1 MRITTNM
8 VYSRNITSL
17 NNANERLSTAYEQ
30 LQSGDKFKTSGEDPS
45 GMSQKMAL
53 TKEIDLFKQYGV
65 NGSLLE
71 NSLGHEET
79 VLTAL
84 NTAMTSAQT
93 LIQKSNDSA
102 VSADDRLAIASELE
116 GLQKQMFDLMNS
128 KNSQGEFI
136 FGGNQSKTQPFIKD
150 ASGNYLFQGDTGQ
163 RADQLLTLR
172 PEELNCIFDTLP
184 TEQGAALLS
193 SLSAD
198 VAGRLLLRLHASLI
212 GVLQGAIPRRD
223 MLDILRRL
231 GSSERTMLLS
241 RFPEPAQST
250 FYSLLDWP
258 PESVGANMRHE
269 FLAISD
275 QQTVGSAKQLIHD
288 AWDNAQLFQNLY
300 VVNAEHRLLGSIAL
314 KSLLIA
320 DPQLP
325 VSDLMDRDT
334 VRINARADQEMAARL
349 LIDRDIS
356 TLPVEE
362 KGKLVGIF
370 HVDDAADILELESTE
385 DAEMQG
391 GSSPLD
397 TPYLQATPWQLW
409 RKRVGWLL
417 ILFVAEAYT
426 GTVLRAFEE
435 QLEAAIALAFFIPL
449 LIGTGGNSGTQI
461 TTTIVRAM
469 AVGEVSMRNLG
480 TVLKKELSTGLLISA
495 AIAVAAWIRAWS
507 LGVGP
512 EIGMVVTLAI
522 IAIVLWSATVASIIP
537 MVLRRFRI
545 DPAVVSAPFIATL
558 VDGTGLIIYFE
569 MAKWLLPELQ

>member
-1 MRITTNM
+1 MKKTQTL
-8 VYSRNITSL
+8 L
-17 NNANERLSTAYEQ
+17 NRHQ
-30 LQSGDKFKTSGEDPS
+30 LLDLA
-45 GMSQKMAL
+45 AL
-53 TKEIDLFKQYGV
+53 QGW
-65 NGSLLE
+65 LE
-71 NSLGHEET
+71 NNLDP
-79 VLTAL
+79 V
-84 NTAMTSAQT
+84 
-93 LIQKSNDSA
+93 
-102 VSADDRLAIASELE
+102 
-116 GLQKQMFDLMNS
+116 
-128 KNSQGEFI
+128 
-136 FGGNQSKTQPFIKD
+136 
-150 ASGNYLFQGDTGQ
+150 Q

-495 AIAVAAWIRAWS
+495 AIAVAAWVRAWS

-512 EIGMVVTLAI
+512 EIGMVVTLTI

>member
-1 MRITTNM
+1 MKKTQTL
-8 VYSRNITSL
+8 L
-17 NNANERLSTAYEQ
+17 NRHQ
-30 LQSGDKFKTSGEDPS
+30 LLDLA
-45 GMSQKMAL
+45 AL
-53 TKEIDLFKQYGV
+53 QGW
-65 NGSLLE
+65 LE
-71 NSLGHEET
+71 NNLDP
-79 VLTAL
+79 V
-84 NTAMTSAQT
+84 
-93 LIQKSNDSA
+93 
-102 VSADDRLAIASELE
+102 
-116 GLQKQMFDLMNS
+116 
-128 KNSQGEFI
+128 
-136 FGGNQSKTQPFIKD
+136 
-150 ASGNYLFQGDTGQ
+150 Q

-334 VRINARADQEMAARL
+334 VRINACADQEMAARL

-512 EIGMVVTLAI
+512 EIGMVVTLTI

>member
-1 MRITTNM
+1 M
-8 VYSRNITSL
+8 
-17 NNANERLSTAYEQ
+17 
-30 LQSGDKFKTSGEDPS
+30 KKT
-45 GMSQKMAL
+45 
-53 TKEIDLFKQYGV
+53 
-65 NGSLLE
+65 
-71 NSLGHEET
+71 
-79 VLTAL
+79 
-84 NTAMTSAQT
+84 QT
-93 LIQKSNDSA
+93 LLNRHQLLD
-102 VSADDRLAIASELE
+102 LAALQGWLE
-116 GLQKQMFDLMNS
+116 HNLD
-128 KNSQGEFI
+128 
-136 FGGNQSKTQPFIKD
+136 PV
-150 ASGNYLFQGDTGQ
+150 Q

-184 TEQGAALLS
+184 INEGAALLG
-193 SLSAD
+193 SLSAEC
-198 VAGRLLLRLHASLI
+198 AGRLLMRLHVSIVSL
-212 GVLQGAIPRRD
+212 LQGAMPRRD
-223 MLDILRRL
+223 MLAILRRL
-231 GSSERTMLLS
+231 GSSDRTMLLA
-241 RFPEPAQST
+241 RFPEQVQST

-258 PESVGANMRHE
+258 TESVGANMRHE
-269 FLAISD
+269 FLAIGD
-275 QQTVGSAKQLIHD
+275 QETVGSAKQLIHD

-300 VVNAEHRLLGSIAL
+300 VVNNDKRLLGSISL

-325 VSDLMDRDT
+325 VSELMDREV
-334 VRINARADQEMAARL
+334 VRINARADQELAARL
-349 LIDRDIS
+349 LIDRDLS
-356 TLPVEE
+356 TLPVEDQ
-362 KGKLVGIF
+362 GKLVGIF

-469 AVGEVSMRNLG
+469 AVGEVSLRNLG
-480 TVLKKELSTGLLISA
+480 TVLKKEISTGLLISA
-495 AIAVAAWIRAWS
+495 AIALAAWVRAWS

-512 EIGMVVTLAI
+512 QIGMVVTLTI
-522 IAIVLWSATVASIIP
+522 IAIVLWSATVASVIP

-569 MAKWLLPELQ
+569 IAKLLLPELQ

>member
-1 MRITTNM
+1 M
-8 VYSRNITSL
+8 
-17 NNANERLSTAYEQ
+17 
-30 LQSGDKFKTSGEDPS
+30 KKT
-45 GMSQKMAL
+45 
-53 TKEIDLFKQYGV
+53 
-65 NGSLLE
+65 
-71 NSLGHEET
+71 
-79 VLTAL
+79 
-84 NTAMTSAQT
+84 QT
-93 LIQKSNDSA
+93 LLNRHQLLD
-102 VSADDRLAIASELE
+102 LAALQGWLE
-116 GLQKQMFDLMNS
+116 HNLG
-128 KNSQGEFI
+128 
-136 FGGNQSKTQPFIKD
+136 PV
-150 ASGNYLFQGDTGQ
+150 Q

-184 TEQGAALLS
+184 INEGAALLG
-193 SLSAD
+193 SLSAEC
-198 VAGRLLLRLHASLI
+198 AGRLLMRLHVSIVSL
-212 GVLQGAIPRRD
+212 LQGAMPRRD
-223 MLDILRRL
+223 MLAILRRL
-231 GSSERTMLLS
+231 GSSDRTMLLA
-241 RFPEPAQST
+241 RFPEQVQST

-258 PESVGANMRHE
+258 TESVGANMRHE
-269 FLAISD
+269 FLAIGD
-275 QQTVGSAKQLIHD
+275 QETVGSAKQLIHD

-300 VVNAEHRLLGSIAL
+300 VVNNDKRLLGSISL

-325 VSDLMDRDT
+325 VSELMDREV
-334 VRINARADQEMAARL
+334 VRINARADQELAARL
-349 LIDRDIS
+349 LIDRDLS
-356 TLPVEE
+356 TLPVEDQ
-362 KGKLVGIF
+362 GKLVGIF

-469 AVGEVSMRNLG
+469 AVGEVSLRNLG
-480 TVLKKELSTGLLISA
+480 TVLKKEISTGLLISA
-495 AIAVAAWIRAWS
+495 AIALAAWVRAWS

-512 EIGMVVTLAI
+512 QIGMVVTLTI
-522 IAIVLWSATVASIIP
+522 IAIVLWSATVASVIP

-569 MAKWLLPELQ
+569 IAKLLLPELQ

>member
-1 MRITTNM
+1 M
-8 VYSRNITSL
+8 
-17 NNANERLSTAYEQ
+17 
-30 LQSGDKFKTSGEDPS
+30 KKT
-45 GMSQKMAL
+45 
-53 TKEIDLFKQYGV
+53 
-65 NGSLLE
+65 
-71 NSLGHEET
+71 
-79 VLTAL
+79 
-84 NTAMTSAQT
+84 QT
-93 LIQKSNDSA
+93 LLNRHQLLD
-102 VSADDRLAIASELE
+102 LAALQGWLE
-116 GLQKQMFDLMNS
+116 HNLD
-128 KNSQGEFI
+128 
-136 FGGNQSKTQPFIKD
+136 PV
-150 ASGNYLFQGDTGQ
+150 Q

-184 TEQGAALLS
+184 TAEGAALLS

-198 VAGRLLLRLHASLI
+198 CAGRLLIRLHASI
-212 GVLQGAIPRRD
+212 VNVLQGAMPRRD
-223 MLDILRRL
+223 MLAILRRL
-231 GSSERTMLLS
+231 GSSDRTMLLA
-241 RFPEPAQST
+241 RFPEQVQST

-258 PESVGANMRHE
+258 TESVGANMRHE
-269 FLAISD
+269 FLAIGD
-275 QQTVGSAKQLIHD
+275 QETVGSAKQLIHD

-300 VVNAEHRLLGSIAL
+300 VVNNDHRLLGSISL

-325 VSDLMDRDT
+325 VSELMDRET
-334 VRINARADQEMAARL
+334 VRINARADQELAARL

-356 TLPVEE
+356 TLPVEDQ
-362 KGKLVGIF
+362 GKLVGIF

-469 AVGEVSMRNLG
+469 AVGEVSLRNLG
-480 TVLKKELSTGLLISA
+480 TVLKKEISTGLLISA
-495 AIAVAAWIRAWS
+495 AIALAAWVRAWS

-512 EIGMVVTLAI
+512 QIGMVVTLTI
-522 IAIVLWSATVASIIP
+522 IAIVLWSATVASVIP

-569 MAKWLLPELQ
+569 IAKLLLPELQ

>member
-1 MRITTNM
+1 M
-8 VYSRNITSL
+8 
-17 NNANERLSTAYEQ
+17 
-30 LQSGDKFKTSGEDPS
+30 KKT
-45 GMSQKMAL
+45 
-53 TKEIDLFKQYGV
+53 
-65 NGSLLE
+65 
-71 NSLGHEET
+71 
-79 VLTAL
+79 
-84 NTAMTSAQT
+84 QT
-93 LIQKSNDSA
+93 LLNRHQLLD
-102 VSADDRLAIASELE
+102 LAALQGWLE
-116 GLQKQMFDLMNS
+116 HNLD
-128 KNSQGEFI
+128 
-136 FGGNQSKTQPFIKD
+136 PV
-150 ASGNYLFQGDTGQ
+150 Q

-184 TEQGAALLS
+184 TAEGAALLS

-198 VAGRLLLRLHASLI
+198 CAGRLLMRLHASI
-212 GVLQGAIPRRD
+212 VSVLQGAMPRRD
-223 MLDILRRL
+223 MLAILRRL
-231 GSSERTMLLS
+231 GSSDRTMLLA
-241 RFPEPAQST
+241 RFPEQVQST

-258 PESVGANMRHE
+258 TESVGANMRHE
-269 FLAISD
+269 FLAIGD
-275 QQTVGSAKQLIHD
+275 QETVGSAKQLIHD

-300 VVNAEHRLLGSIAL
+300 VVNNDHRLLGSISL

-325 VSDLMDRDT
+325 VSELMDRET
-334 VRINARADQEMAARL
+334 VRINARADQELAARL

-356 TLPVEE
+356 TLPVEDQ
-362 KGKLVGIF
+362 GKLVGIF

-469 AVGEVSMRNLG
+469 AVGEVSLRNLG
-480 TVLKKELSTGLLISA
+480 TVLKKEISTGLLISA
-495 AIAVAAWIRAWS
+495 AIALAAWVRAWS

-512 EIGMVVTLAI
+512 EIGMVVTLTI
-522 IAIVLWSATVASIIP
+522 IAIVLWSATVASVIP

-545 DPAVVSAPFIATL
+545 DPAVVSAPFISTL

-569 MAKWLLPELQ
+569 IAKLLLPELQ

>member
-1 MRITTNM
+1 M
-8 VYSRNITSL
+8 
-17 NNANERLSTAYEQ
+17 
-30 LQSGDKFKTSGEDPS
+30 KKT
-45 GMSQKMAL
+45 
-53 TKEIDLFKQYGV
+53 
-65 NGSLLE
+65 
-71 NSLGHEET
+71 
-79 VLTAL
+79 
-84 NTAMTSAQT
+84 QT
-93 LIQKSNDSA
+93 LLNRHQLLD
-102 VSADDRLAIASELE
+102 LAALQGWLE
-116 GLQKQMFDLMNS
+116 HNLD
-128 KNSQGEFI
+128 
-136 FGGNQSKTQPFIKD
+136 PV
-150 ASGNYLFQGDTGQ
+150 Q

-184 TEQGAALLS
+184 INEGAALLG
-193 SLSAD
+193 SLSAEC
-198 VAGRLLLRLHASLI
+198 AGRLLMRLHVSIVSL
-212 GVLQGAIPRRD
+212 LQGAMPRRD
-223 MLDILRRL
+223 MLAILRRL
-231 GSSERTMLLS
+231 GSSDRTMLLA
-241 RFPEPAQST
+241 RFPEQVQST

-258 PESVGANMRHE
+258 TESVGANMRHE
-269 FLAISD
+269 FLAIGD
-275 QQTVGSAKQLIHD
+275 QETVGSAKQLIHD

-300 VVNAEHRLLGSIAL
+300 VVNNDKRLLGSISL

-325 VSDLMDRDT
+325 VSELMDREV
-334 VRINARADQEMAARL
+334 VRINARADQELAARL
-349 LIDRDIS
+349 LIDRDLS
-356 TLPVEE
+356 TLPVEDQ
-362 KGKLVGIF
+362 GKLVGIF

-426 GTVLRAFEE
+426 GTVLRAFEA

-469 AVGEVSMRNLG
+469 AVGEVSLRNLG
-480 TVLKKELSTGLLISA
+480 TVLKKEISTGLLISA
-495 AIAVAAWIRAWS
+495 AIALAAWVRAWS

-512 EIGMVVTLAI
+512 QIGMVVTLTI
-522 IAIVLWSATVASIIP
+522 IAIVLWSATVASVIP

-569 MAKWLLPELQ
+569 IAKLLLPELQ

>member
-1 MRITTNM
+1 M
-8 VYSRNITSL
+8 
-17 NNANERLSTAYEQ
+17 
-30 LQSGDKFKTSGEDPS
+30 KKT
-45 GMSQKMAL
+45 
-53 TKEIDLFKQYGV
+53 
-65 NGSLLE
+65 
-71 NSLGHEET
+71 
-79 VLTAL
+79 
-84 NTAMTSAQT
+84 QT
-93 LIQKSNDSA
+93 LLNRHQLLD
-102 VSADDRLAIASELE
+102 LAALQGWLE
-116 GLQKQMFDLMNS
+116 HNLD
-128 KNSQGEFI
+128 
-136 FGGNQSKTQPFIKD
+136 PV
-150 ASGNYLFQGDTGQ
+150 Q

-184 TEQGAALLS
+184 INEGAALLG
-193 SLSAD
+193 SLSAEC
-198 VAGRLLLRLHASLI
+198 AGWLLMRLHVSIVSL
-212 GVLQGAIPRRD
+212 LQGAMPRRD
-223 MLDILRRL
+223 MLAILRRL
-231 GSSERTMLLS
+231 GSSDRTMLLA
-241 RFPEPAQST
+241 RFPEQVQST

-258 PESVGANMRHE
+258 TESVGANMRHE
-269 FLAISD
+269 FLAIGD
-275 QQTVGSAKQLIHD
+275 QETVGSAKQLIHD

-300 VVNAEHRLLGSIAL
+300 VVNNDKRLLGSISL

-325 VSDLMDRDT
+325 VSELMDREV
-334 VRINARADQEMAARL
+334 VRINARADQELAARL
-349 LIDRDIS
+349 LIDRDLS
-356 TLPVEE
+356 TLPVEDQ
-362 KGKLVGIF
+362 GKLVGIF

-469 AVGEVSMRNLG
+469 AVGEVSLRNLG
-480 TVLKKELSTGLLISA
+480 TVLKKEISTGLLISA
-495 AIAVAAWIRAWS
+495 AIALAAWVRAWS

-512 EIGMVVTLAI
+512 QIGMVVTLTI
-522 IAIVLWSATVASIIP
+522 IAIVLWSATVASVIP

-569 MAKWLLPELQ
+569 IAKLLLPELQ

>member
-1 MRITTNM
+1 M
-8 VYSRNITSL
+8 
-17 NNANERLSTAYEQ
+17 
-30 LQSGDKFKTSGEDPS
+30 KKT
-45 GMSQKMAL
+45 
-53 TKEIDLFKQYGV
+53 
-65 NGSLLE
+65 
-71 NSLGHEET
+71 
-79 VLTAL
+79 
-84 NTAMTSAQT
+84 QT
-93 LIQKSNDSA
+93 LLNRHQLLD
-102 VSADDRLAIASELE
+102 LAALQDWLE
-116 GLQKQMFDLMNS
+116 HNLD
-128 KNSQGEFI
+128 
-136 FGGNQSKTQPFIKD
+136 PV
-150 ASGNYLFQGDTGQ
+150 Q

-184 TEQGAALLS
+184 TAEGAALLS

-198 VAGRLLLRLHASLI
+198 CAGRLLMRLHVSIVSL
-212 GVLQGAIPRRD
+212 LQGAMPRRD
-223 MLDILRRL
+223 MLAILRRL
-231 GSSERTMLLS
+231 GSSDRTMLLA
-241 RFPEPAQST
+241 RFPEPVQST

-258 PESVGANMRHE
+258 TESVGANMRHE
-269 FLAISD
+269 FLAIGD
-275 QQTVGSAKQLIHD
+275 QETVGSAKQLIHD

-300 VVNAEHRLLGSIAL
+300 VVNNDKRLLGSISL

-325 VSDLMDRDT
+325 VSELMDREV
-334 VRINARADQEMAARL
+334 VRINARADQELAARL
-349 LIDRDIS
+349 LIDRDLS
-356 TLPVEE
+356 TLPVEDQ
-362 KGKLVGIF
+362 GKLVGIF

-469 AVGEVSMRNLG
+469 AVGEVSLRNLG
-480 TVLKKELSTGLLISA
+480 TVLKKEISTGLLISA
-495 AIAVAAWIRAWS
+495 AIALAAWVRAWS

-512 EIGMVVTLAI
+512 QIGMVVTLTI
-522 IAIVLWSATVASIIP
+522 IAIVLWSATVASVIP

-569 MAKWLLPELQ
+569 IAKLLLPELQ

>member
-1 MRITTNM
+1 M
-8 VYSRNITSL
+8 
-17 NNANERLSTAYEQ
+17 
-30 LQSGDKFKTSGEDPS
+30 KKT
-45 GMSQKMAL
+45 
-53 TKEIDLFKQYGV
+53 
-65 NGSLLE
+65 
-71 NSLGHEET
+71 
-79 VLTAL
+79 
-84 NTAMTSAQT
+84 QT
-93 LIQKSNDSA
+93 LLNRHQLLDLSA
-102 VSADDRLAIASELE
+102 LQGWLE
-116 GLQKQMFDLMNS
+116 HNLD
-128 KNSQGEFI
+128 
-136 FGGNQSKTQPFIKD
+136 PV
-150 ASGNYLFQGDTGQ
+150 Q

-184 TEQGAALLS
+184 TADGAALLS

-198 VAGRLLLRLHASLI
+198 CAGRLLMRLHASI
-212 GVLQGAIPRRD
+212 VSVLQGAMPRRD
-223 MLDILRRL
+223 MLAILRRL
-231 GSSERTMLLS
+231 GSSDRTMLLA
-241 RFPEPAQST
+241 RFPEQVQST

-258 PESVGANMRHE
+258 TESVGANMRHE
-269 FLAISD
+269 FLAIGD
-275 QQTVGSAKQLIHD
+275 QETVGSAKQLIHD

-300 VVNAEHRLLGSIAL
+300 VVNNDHRLLGSISL

-325 VSDLMDRDT
+325 VSELMDRET
-334 VRINARADQEMAARL
+334 VRINARADQELAARL

-356 TLPVEE
+356 TLPVEDQ
-362 KGKLVGIF
+362 GKLVGIF

-469 AVGEVSMRNLG
+469 AVGEVSLRNLG
-480 TVLKKELSTGLLISA
+480 TVLKKEISTGLLISA
-495 AIAVAAWIRAWS
+495 AIALAAWVRAWS

-512 EIGMVVTLAI
+512 QIGMVVTLTI
-522 IAIVLWSATVASIIP
+522 IAIVLWSATVASVIP

-569 MAKWLLPELQ
+569 IAKLLLPELQ

>member
-1 MRITTNM
+1 M
-8 VYSRNITSL
+8 
-17 NNANERLSTAYEQ
+17 
-30 LQSGDKFKTSGEDPS
+30 KKT
-45 GMSQKMAL
+45 
-53 TKEIDLFKQYGV
+53 
-65 NGSLLE
+65 
-71 NSLGHEET
+71 
-79 VLTAL
+79 
-84 NTAMTSAQT
+84 QT
-93 LIQKSNDSA
+93 LLNRHQLLD
-102 VSADDRLAIASELE
+102 LAALQGWLE
-116 GLQKQMFDLMNS
+116 HNLD
-128 KNSQGEFI
+128 
-136 FGGNQSKTQPFIKD
+136 PV
-150 ASGNYLFQGDTGQ
+150 Q

-184 TEQGAALLS
+184 TAEGAALLS

-198 VAGRLLLRLHASLI
+198 CAGRLLMRLHASI
-212 GVLQGAIPRRD
+212 VNVLQGAMPRRD
-223 MLDILRRL
+223 MLAILRRL
-231 GSSERTMLLS
+231 GSSDRTMLLA
-241 RFPEPAQST
+241 RFPEQVQST

-258 PESVGANMRHE
+258 TESVGANMRHE
-269 FLAISD
+269 FLAIGD
-275 QQTVGSAKQLIHD
+275 QETVGSAKQLIHD

-300 VVNAEHRLLGSIAL
+300 VVNNDHRLLGSISL

-325 VSDLMDRDT
+325 VSELMDRET
-334 VRINARADQEMAARL
+334 VRINARADQELAARL

-356 TLPVEE
+356 TLPVEDQ
-362 KGKLVGIF
+362 GKLVGIF

-469 AVGEVSMRNLG
+469 AVGEVSLRNLG
-480 TVLKKELSTGLLISA
+480 TVLKKEISTGLLISA
-495 AIAVAAWIRAWS
+495 AIALAAWVRAWS

-512 EIGMVVTLAI
+512 QIGMVVTLTI
-522 IAIVLWSATVASIIP
+522 IAIVLWSATVASVIP

-569 MAKWLLPELQ
+569 IAKLLLPELQ

>member
-1 MRITTNM
+1 M
-8 VYSRNITSL
+8 
-17 NNANERLSTAYEQ
+17 
-30 LQSGDKFKTSGEDPS
+30 KKT
-45 GMSQKMAL
+45 
-53 TKEIDLFKQYGV
+53 
-65 NGSLLE
+65 
-71 NSLGHEET
+71 
-79 VLTAL
+79 
-84 NTAMTSAQT
+84 QT
-93 LIQKSNDSA
+93 LLNRHQLLD
-102 VSADDRLAIASELE
+102 LAALQGWLE
-116 GLQKQMFDLMNS
+116 HNLD
-128 KNSQGEFI
+128 
-136 FGGNQSKTQPFIKD
+136 PV
-150 ASGNYLFQGDTGQ
+150 Q

-184 TEQGAALLS
+184 TTEGAALLG
-193 SLSAD
+193 SLSAEC
-198 VAGRLLLRLHASLI
+198 AGRLLMRLHVSIVSL
-212 GVLQGAIPRRD
+212 LQGAMPRRD
-223 MLDILRRL
+223 MLAILRRL
-231 GSSERTMLLS
+231 GSSDRTMLLA
-241 RFPEPAQST
+241 RFPEQVQST

-258 PESVGANMRHE
+258 TESVGANMRHE
-269 FLAISD
+269 FLAIGD
-275 QQTVGSAKQLIHD
+275 QETVGSAKQLIHD

-300 VVNAEHRLLGSIAL
+300 VVNNDKRLLGSISL

-325 VSDLMDRDT
+325 VSELMDREV
-334 VRINARADQEMAARL
+334 VRINARADQELAARL
-349 LIDRDIS
+349 LIDRDLS
-356 TLPVEE
+356 TLPVEDQ
-362 KGKLVGIF
+362 GKLVGIF

-469 AVGEVSMRNLG
+469 AVGEVSLRNLG
-480 TVLKKELSTGLLISA
+480 TVLKKEISTGLLISA
-495 AIAVAAWIRAWS
+495 AIALAAWVRAWS

-512 EIGMVVTLAI
+512 QIGMVVTLTI
-522 IAIVLWSATVASIIP
+522 IAIVLWSATVASVIP

-569 MAKWLLPELQ
+569 IAKLLLPELQ

>member
-1 MRITTNM
+1 M
-8 VYSRNITSL
+8 
-17 NNANERLSTAYEQ
+17 
-30 LQSGDKFKTSGEDPS
+30 KKT
-45 GMSQKMAL
+45 
-53 TKEIDLFKQYGV
+53 
-65 NGSLLE
+65 
-71 NSLGHEET
+71 
-79 VLTAL
+79 
-84 NTAMTSAQT
+84 QT
-93 LIQKSNDSA
+93 LLNRHQLLD
-102 VSADDRLAIASELE
+102 LAALQGWLE
-116 GLQKQMFDLMNS
+116 HNLD
-128 KNSQGEFI
+128 
-136 FGGNQSKTQPFIKD
+136 PV
-150 ASGNYLFQGDTGQ
+150 Q

-184 TEQGAALLS
+184 TAESAALLS

-198 VAGRLLLRLHASLI
+198 CAGRLLMRLHASI
-212 GVLQGAIPRRD
+212 VNVLQGAMPRRD
-223 MLDILRRL
+223 MLAILRRL
-231 GSSERTMLLS
+231 GSSDRTMLLA
-241 RFPEPAQST
+241 RFPEQVQST

-258 PESVGANMRHE
+258 TESVGANMRHE
-269 FLAISD
+269 FLAIGD
-275 QQTVGSAKQLIHD
+275 QETVGSAKQLIHD

-300 VVNAEHRLLGSIAL
+300 VVNNDHRLLGSISL

-325 VSDLMDRDT
+325 VSELMDRET
-334 VRINARADQEMAARL
+334 VRINARADQELAARL

-356 TLPVEE
+356 TLPVEDQ
-362 KGKLVGIF
+362 GKLVGIF

-469 AVGEVSMRNLG
+469 AVGEVSLRNLG
-480 TVLKKELSTGLLISA
+480 TVLKKEISTGLLISA
-495 AIAVAAWIRAWS
+495 AIALAAWVRAWS

-512 EIGMVVTLAI
+512 QIGMVVTLTI
-522 IAIVLWSATVASIIP
+522 IAIVLWSATVASVIP

-569 MAKWLLPELQ
+569 IAKLLLPELQ

>member
-1 MRITTNM
+1 M
-8 VYSRNITSL
+8 
-17 NNANERLSTAYEQ
+17 
-30 LQSGDKFKTSGEDPS
+30 KKT
-45 GMSQKMAL
+45 
-53 TKEIDLFKQYGV
+53 
-65 NGSLLE
+65 
-71 NSLGHEET
+71 
-79 VLTAL
+79 
-84 NTAMTSAQT
+84 QT
-93 LIQKSNDSA
+93 LLNRHQLLD
-102 VSADDRLAIASELE
+102 LAALQGWLE
-116 GLQKQMFDLMNS
+116 HNLD
-128 KNSQGEFI
+128 
-136 FGGNQSKTQPFIKD
+136 PV
-150 ASGNYLFQGDTGQ
+150 Q

-184 TEQGAALLS
+184 INEGAALLG
-193 SLSAD
+193 SLSAEC
-198 VAGRLLLRLHASLI
+198 AGRLLMRLHVSIVSL
-212 GVLQGAIPRRD
+212 LQGAMPRRD
-223 MLDILRRL
+223 MLAILRRL
-231 GSSERTMLLS
+231 GSSDRTMLLA
-241 RFPEPAQST
+241 RFPEQVQST

-258 PESVGANMRHE
+258 TESVGANMRHE
-269 FLAISD
+269 FLAIGD
-275 QQTVGSAKQLIHD
+275 QETVGSAKQLIHD

-300 VVNAEHRLLGSIAL
+300 VVNNNKRLLGSISL

-325 VSDLMDRDT
+325 VSELMDREV
-334 VRINARADQEMAARL
+334 VRINARADQELAARL
-349 LIDRDIS
+349 LIDRDLS
-356 TLPVEE
+356 TLPVEDQ
-362 KGKLVGIF
+362 GKLVGIF

-469 AVGEVSMRNLG
+469 AVGEVSLRNLG
-480 TVLKKELSTGLLISA
+480 TVLKKEISTGLLISA
-495 AIAVAAWIRAWS
+495 AIALAAWVRAWS

-512 EIGMVVTLAI
+512 QIGMVVTLTI
-522 IAIVLWSATVASIIP
+522 IAIVLWSATVASVIP

-569 MAKWLLPELQ
+569 IAKLLLPELQ

>member
-1 MRITTNM
+1 M
-8 VYSRNITSL
+8 
-17 NNANERLSTAYEQ
+17 
-30 LQSGDKFKTSGEDPS
+30 KKT
-45 GMSQKMAL
+45 
-53 TKEIDLFKQYGV
+53 
-65 NGSLLE
+65 
-71 NSLGHEET
+71 
-79 VLTAL
+79 
-84 NTAMTSAQT
+84 QT
-93 LIQKSNDSA
+93 LLNRHQLLD
-102 VSADDRLAIASELE
+102 LAALQGWLE
-116 GLQKQMFDLMNS
+116 HNLD
-128 KNSQGEFI
+128 
-136 FGGNQSKTQPFIKD
+136 PV
-150 ASGNYLFQGDTGQ
+150 Q

-184 TEQGAALLS
+184 TAEGAALLS

-198 VAGRLLLRLHASLI
+198 CAGRLLMRLHASI
-212 GVLQGAIPRRD
+212 VSVLQGAMPRRD
-223 MLDILRRL
+223 MLAILRRL
-231 GSSERTMLLS
+231 GSSDRTMLLA
-241 RFPEPAQST
+241 RFPEQVQST

-258 PESVGANMRHE
+258 TESVGANMRHE
-269 FLAISD
+269 FLAIGD
-275 QQTVGSAKQLIHD
+275 QETVDSAKQLIHD

-300 VVNAEHRLLGSIAL
+300 VVNNDHRLLGSISL

-325 VSDLMDRDT
+325 VSELMDRET
-334 VRINARADQEMAARL
+334 VRINARADQELAARL

-356 TLPVEE
+356 TLPVEDQ
-362 KGKLVGIF
+362 GKLVGIF

-469 AVGEVSMRNLG
+469 AVGEVSLRNLG
-480 TVLKKELSTGLLISA
+480 TVLKKEISTGLLISA
-495 AIAVAAWIRAWS
+495 AIALAAWVRAWS

-512 EIGMVVTLAI
+512 QIGMVVTLTI
-522 IAIVLWSATVASIIP
+522 IAIVLWSATVASVIP

-569 MAKWLLPELQ
+569 IAKLLLPELQ

>member
-1 MRITTNM
+1 M
-8 VYSRNITSL
+8 
-17 NNANERLSTAYEQ
+17 
-30 LQSGDKFKTSGEDPS
+30 KKT
-45 GMSQKMAL
+45 
-53 TKEIDLFKQYGV
+53 
-65 NGSLLE
+65 
-71 NSLGHEET
+71 
-79 VLTAL
+79 
-84 NTAMTSAQT
+84 QT
-93 LIQKSNDSA
+93 LLNRHQLLD
-102 VSADDRLAIASELE
+102 LAALQGWLE
-116 GLQKQMFDLMNS
+116 HNLD
-128 KNSQGEFI
+128 
-136 FGGNQSKTQPFIKD
+136 PV
-150 ASGNYLFQGDTGQ
+150 Q

-184 TEQGAALLS
+184 INEGAALLG

-198 VAGRLLLRLHASLI
+198 CAGRLLMRLHASIVSL
-212 GVLQGAIPRRD
+212 LQGAMPRRD
-223 MLDILRRL
+223 MLAILRRL
-231 GSSERTMLLS
+231 GSSDRTMLLA
-241 RFPEPAQST
+241 RFPEQVQST

-258 PESVGANMRHE
+258 TESVGANMRHE
-269 FLAISD
+269 FLAIGD
-275 QQTVGSAKQLIHD
+275 QETVGSAKQLIHD
-288 AWDNAQLFQNLY
+288 AWDNAQLFKHLY
-300 VVNAEHRLLGSIAL
+300 VVNNDKRLLGSISL

-325 VSDLMDRDT
+325 VSELMDRET
-334 VRINARADQEMAARL
+334 VRINARADQELAARL
-349 LIDRDIS
+349 LIDRDLS
-356 TLPVEE
+356 TLPVEDQ
-362 KGKLVGIF
+362 GKLVGIF

-469 AVGEVSMRNLG
+469 AVGEVSLRNLG
-480 TVLKKELSTGLLISA
+480 TVLKKEISTGLLISA
-495 AIAVAAWIRAWS
+495 AIALAAWVRAWS

-512 EIGMVVTLAI
+512 QIGMVVTLTI
-522 IAIVLWSATVASIIP
+522 IAIVLWSATVASVIP

-569 MAKWLLPELQ
+569 IAKLLLPELQ

>member
-1 MRITTNM
+1 M
-8 VYSRNITSL
+8 
-17 NNANERLSTAYEQ
+17 
-30 LQSGDKFKTSGEDPS
+30 KKT
-45 GMSQKMAL
+45 
-53 TKEIDLFKQYGV
+53 
-65 NGSLLE
+65 
-71 NSLGHEET
+71 
-79 VLTAL
+79 
-84 NTAMTSAQT
+84 QT
-93 LIQKSNDSA
+93 LLNRHQLLD
-102 VSADDRLAIASELE
+102 LAALQGWLE
-116 GLQKQMFDLMNS
+116 HNLD
-128 KNSQGEFI
+128 
-136 FGGNQSKTQPFIKD
+136 PV
-150 ASGNYLFQGDTGQ
+150 Q

-184 TEQGAALLS
+184 TAEGAALLS

-198 VAGRLLLRLHASLI
+198 CAGRLLMRLHASI
-212 GVLQGAIPRRD
+212 VSVLQGAMPRRD
-223 MLDILRRL
+223 MLAILRRL
-231 GSSERTMLLS
+231 GSSDRTMLLA
-241 RFPEPAQST
+241 RFPEQVQST

-258 PESVGANMRHE
+258 TESVGANMRHE
-269 FLAISD
+269 FLAIGD
-275 QQTVGSAKQLIHD
+275 QETVGSAKQLIHD

-300 VVNAEHRLLGSIAL
+300 VVNNDHRLLGSISL

-325 VSDLMDRDT
+325 VSELMDRET
-334 VRINARADQEMAARL
+334 VRINARADQELAARM

-356 TLPVEE
+356 TLPVEDQ
-362 KGKLVGIF
+362 GKLVGIF

-469 AVGEVSMRNLG
+469 AVGEVSLRNLG
-480 TVLKKELSTGLLISA
+480 TVLKKEISTGLLISA
-495 AIAVAAWIRAWS
+495 AIALAAWVRAWS

-512 EIGMVVTLAI
+512 QIGMVVTLTI
-522 IAIVLWSATVASIIP
+522 IAIVLWSATVASVIP

-569 MAKWLLPELQ
+569 IAKLLLPELQ

>member
-1 MRITTNM
+1 M
-8 VYSRNITSL
+8 
-17 NNANERLSTAYEQ
+17 
-30 LQSGDKFKTSGEDPS
+30 KKT
-45 GMSQKMAL
+45 
-53 TKEIDLFKQYGV
+53 
-65 NGSLLE
+65 
-71 NSLGHEET
+71 
-79 VLTAL
+79 
-84 NTAMTSAQT
+84 QT
-93 LIQKSNDSA
+93 LLNRHQLLD
-102 VSADDRLAIASELE
+102 LAALQGWLE
-116 GLQKQMFDLMNS
+116 HNLD
-128 KNSQGEFI
+128 
-136 FGGNQSKTQPFIKD
+136 PV
-150 ASGNYLFQGDTGQ
+150 Q

-184 TEQGAALLS
+184 INEGAALLS
-193 SLSAD
+193 SLSAEC
-198 VAGRLLLRLHASLI
+198 AGRLLMRLHASIVSL
-212 GVLQGAIPRRD
+212 LQGAMPRRD
-223 MLDILRRL
+223 MLAILRRL
-231 GSSERTMLLS
+231 GSSDRTMLLA
-241 RFPEPAQST
+241 RFPEQVQST

-258 PESVGANMRHE
+258 TESVGANMRHE
-269 FLAISD
+269 FLAIGD
-275 QQTVGSAKQLIHD
+275 QETVGSAKQLIHD

-300 VVNAEHRLLGSIAL
+300 VVNNDKRLLGSISL

-325 VSDLMDRDT
+325 VSELMDREV
-334 VRINARADQEMAARL
+334 VRINARADQELAARL
-349 LIDRDIS
+349 LIDRDLS
-356 TLPVEE
+356 TLPVEDQ
-362 KGKLVGIF
+362 GKLVGIF

-469 AVGEVSMRNLG
+469 AVGEVSLRNLG
-480 TVLKKELSTGLLISA
+480 TVLKKEISTGLLISA
-495 AIAVAAWIRAWS
+495 AIALAAWVRAWS

-512 EIGMVVTLAI
+512 QIGMVVTLTI
-522 IAIVLWSATVASIIP
+522 IAIVLWSATVASVIP

-569 MAKWLLPELQ
+569 IAKLLLPELQ

>member
-1 MRITTNM
+1 MKKTQTL
-8 VYSRNITSL
+8 L
-17 NNANERLSTAYEQ
+17 NRHQ
-30 LQSGDKFKTSGEDPS
+30 LLDLA
-45 GMSQKMAL
+45 AL
-53 TKEIDLFKQYGV
+53 QGW
-65 NGSLLE
+65 LE
-71 NSLGHEET
+71 NNLDP
-79 VLTAL
+79 V
-84 NTAMTSAQT
+84 
-93 LIQKSNDSA
+93 
-102 VSADDRLAIASELE
+102 
-116 GLQKQMFDLMNS
+116 
-128 KNSQGEFI
+128 
-136 FGGNQSKTQPFIKD
+136 
-150 ASGNYLFQGDTGQ
+150 Q

-426 GTVLRAFEE
+426 GTVLRVFEE

-512 EIGMVVTLAI
+512 EIGMVVTLTI

>member
-1 MRITTNM
+1 M
-8 VYSRNITSL
+8 
-17 NNANERLSTAYEQ
+17 
-30 LQSGDKFKTSGEDPS
+30 KKT
-45 GMSQKMAL
+45 
-53 TKEIDLFKQYGV
+53 
-65 NGSLLE
+65 
-71 NSLGHEET
+71 
-79 VLTAL
+79 
-84 NTAMTSAQT
+84 QT
-93 LIQKSNDSA
+93 LLNRHQLLD
-102 VSADDRLAIASELE
+102 LAALQGWLE
-116 GLQKQMFDLMNS
+116 HNLD
-128 KNSQGEFI
+128 
-136 FGGNQSKTQPFIKD
+136 PV
-150 ASGNYLFQGDTGQ
+150 Q

-184 TEQGAALLS
+184 INEGAALLG

-198 VAGRLLLRLHASLI
+198 CAGRLLMRLHVSIVSL
-212 GVLQGAIPRRD
+212 LQGAMPRRD
-223 MLDILRRL
+223 MLAILRRL
-231 GSSERTMLLS
+231 GSSDRTMLLA
-241 RFPEPAQST
+241 RFPEQVQST

-258 PESVGANMRHE
+258 TESVGANMRHE
-269 FLAISD
+269 FLAIGD
-275 QQTVGSAKQLIHD
+275 QDTVGSAKQLIHD

-300 VVNAEHRLLGSIAL
+300 VVNNDKRLLGSISL

-325 VSDLMDRDT
+325 VSELMDREV
-334 VRINARADQEMAARL
+334 VRINARADQELAARL
-349 LIDRDIS
+349 LIDRDLS
-356 TLPVEE
+356 TLPVEDQ
-362 KGKLVGIF
+362 GKLVGIF

-469 AVGEVSMRNLG
+469 AVGEVSLRNLG
-480 TVLKKELSTGLLISA
+480 TVLKKEISTGLLISA
-495 AIAVAAWIRAWS
+495 AIALAAWVRAWS

-512 EIGMVVTLAI
+512 QIGMVVTLTI
-522 IAIVLWSATVASIIP
+522 IAIVLWSATVASVIP

-569 MAKWLLPELQ
+569 IAKLLLPELQ

>member
-1 MRITTNM
+1 MKKTQTL
-8 VYSRNITSL
+8 L
-17 NNANERLSTAYEQ
+17 NRHQ
-30 LQSGDKFKTSGEDPS
+30 LLDLA
-45 GMSQKMAL
+45 AL
-53 TKEIDLFKQYGV
+53 QGW
-65 NGSLLE
+65 LE
-71 NSLGHEET
+71 NNLDP
-79 VLTAL
+79 V
-84 NTAMTSAQT
+84 
-93 LIQKSNDSA
+93 
-102 VSADDRLAIASELE
+102 
-116 GLQKQMFDLMNS
+116 
-128 KNSQGEFI
+128 
-136 FGGNQSKTQPFIKD
+136 
-150 ASGNYLFQGDTGQ
+150 Q

-184 TEQGAALLS
+184 TEQGAVLLS

-469 AVGEVSMRNLG
+469 AVGEVSLKNLG

-512 EIGMVVTLAI
+512 EIGMVVTLTI

>member
-1 MRITTNM
+1 M
-8 VYSRNITSL
+8 
-17 NNANERLSTAYEQ
+17 
-30 LQSGDKFKTSGEDPS
+30 KKT
-45 GMSQKMAL
+45 
-53 TKEIDLFKQYGV
+53 
-65 NGSLLE
+65 
-71 NSLGHEET
+71 
-79 VLTAL
+79 
-84 NTAMTSAQT
+84 QT
-93 LIQKSNDSA
+93 LLNRHQLLD
-102 VSADDRLAIASELE
+102 LAALQGWLE
-116 GLQKQMFDLMNS
+116 HNLD
-128 KNSQGEFI
+128 
-136 FGGNQSKTQPFIKD
+136 PV
-150 ASGNYLFQGDTGQ
+150 Q

-184 TEQGAALLS
+184 TAEGAALLS

-198 VAGRLLLRLHASLI
+198 CAGRLLMRLHASI
-212 GVLQGAIPRRD
+212 VSVLQGAMPRRD
-223 MLDILRRL
+223 MLAILRRL
-231 GSSERTMLLS
+231 GSSDRTMLLA
-241 RFPEPAQST
+241 RFPEQVQST
-250 FYSLLDWP
+250 FNSLLDWP
-258 PESVGANMRHE
+258 TESVGANMRHE
-269 FLAISD
+269 FLAIGD
-275 QQTVGSAKQLIHD
+275 QETVGSAKQLIHD

-300 VVNAEHRLLGSIAL
+300 VVNNDHRLLGSISL

-325 VSDLMDRDT
+325 VSELMDRET
-334 VRINARADQEMAARL
+334 VRINARADQELAARL

-356 TLPVEE
+356 TLPVEDQ
-362 KGKLVGIF
+362 GKLVGIF

-469 AVGEVSMRNLG
+469 AVGEVSLRNLG
-480 TVLKKELSTGLLISA
+480 TVLKKEISTGLLISA
-495 AIAVAAWIRAWS
+495 AIALAAWVRAWS

-512 EIGMVVTLAI
+512 QIGMVVTLTI
-522 IAIVLWSATVASIIP
+522 IAIVLWSATVASVIP

-569 MAKWLLPELQ
+569 IAKLLLPELQ

>member
-1 MRITTNM
+1 M
-8 VYSRNITSL
+8 
-17 NNANERLSTAYEQ
+17 
-30 LQSGDKFKTSGEDPS
+30 KKT
-45 GMSQKMAL
+45 
-53 TKEIDLFKQYGV
+53 
-65 NGSLLE
+65 
-71 NSLGHEET
+71 
-79 VLTAL
+79 
-84 NTAMTSAQT
+84 QT
-93 LIQKSNDSA
+93 LLNRHQLLD
-102 VSADDRLAIASELE
+102 LAALQGWLE
-116 GLQKQMFDLMNS
+116 HNLD
-128 KNSQGEFI
+128 
-136 FGGNQSKTQPFIKD
+136 PV
-150 ASGNYLFQGDTGQ
+150 Q

-184 TEQGAALLS
+184 TADGAALLS

-198 VAGRLLLRLHASLI
+198 CAGRLLMRLHASI
-212 GVLQGAIPRRD
+212 VSVLQGAMPRRD
-223 MLDILRRL
+223 MLAILRRL
-231 GSSERTMLLS
+231 GSSDRTMLLA
-241 RFPEPAQST
+241 RFPEQVQST

-258 PESVGANMRHE
+258 TESVGANMRHE
-269 FLAISD
+269 FLAIGD
-275 QQTVGSAKQLIHD
+275 QETVGSAKQLIHD

-300 VVNAEHRLLGSIAL
+300 VVNNDHRLLGSISL

-320 DPQLP
+320 DPQQP
-325 VSDLMDRDT
+325 VSELMDRET
-334 VRINARADQEMAARL
+334 VRINARADQELAARL

-356 TLPVEE
+356 TLPVEDQ
-362 KGKLVGIF
+362 GKLVGIF

-469 AVGEVSMRNLG
+469 AVGEVSLRNLG
-480 TVLKKELSTGLLISA
+480 TVLKKEISTGLLISA
-495 AIAVAAWIRAWS
+495 AIALAAWVRAWS

-512 EIGMVVTLAI
+512 QIGMVVTLTI
-522 IAIVLWSATVASIIP
+522 IAIVLWSATVASVIP

-569 MAKWLLPELQ
+569 IAKLLLPELQ

>member
-1 MRITTNM
+1 MKKTQTL
-8 VYSRNITSL
+8 L
-17 NNANERLSTAYEQ
+17 NRHQ
-30 LQSGDKFKTSGEDPS
+30 LLDLA
-45 GMSQKMAL
+45 AL
-53 TKEIDLFKQYGV
+53 QGW
-65 NGSLLE
+65 LE
-71 NSLGHEET
+71 NNLDP
-79 VLTAL
+79 V
-84 NTAMTSAQT
+84 
-93 LIQKSNDSA
+93 
-102 VSADDRLAIASELE
+102 
-116 GLQKQMFDLMNS
+116 
-128 KNSQGEFI
+128 
-136 FGGNQSKTQPFIKD
+136 
-150 ASGNYLFQGDTGQ
+150 Q

-334 VRINARADQEMAARL
+334 VHINARADQEMAARL

-512 EIGMVVTLAI
+512 EIGMVVTLTI

>member
-1 MRITTNM
+1 M
-8 VYSRNITSL
+8 
-17 NNANERLSTAYEQ
+17 
-30 LQSGDKFKTSGEDPS
+30 KKT
-45 GMSQKMAL
+45 
-53 TKEIDLFKQYGV
+53 
-65 NGSLLE
+65 
-71 NSLGHEET
+71 
-79 VLTAL
+79 
-84 NTAMTSAQT
+84 QT
-93 LIQKSNDSA
+93 LLNRHQLLD
-102 VSADDRLAIASELE
+102 LAALQGWLE
-116 GLQKQMFDLMNS
+116 HNLD
-128 KNSQGEFI
+128 
-136 FGGNQSKTQPFIKD
+136 PV
-150 ASGNYLFQGDTGQ
+150 Q

-184 TEQGAALLS
+184 INEGAALLG
-193 SLSAD
+193 SLSAEC
-198 VAGRLLLRLHASLI
+198 AGRLLMRLHVSIVSL
-212 GVLQGAIPRRD
+212 LQGAMPRRD
-223 MLDILRRL
+223 MLAILRRL
-231 GSSERTMLLS
+231 GSSDRTMLLA
-241 RFPEPAQST
+241 RFPEQVQST

-258 PESVGANMRHE
+258 TESVGANMRHE
-269 FLAISD
+269 FLAIGD
-275 QQTVGSAKQLIHD
+275 QETVGSAKQLIHD

-300 VVNAEHRLLGSIAL
+300 VVNNDKRLLGSISL

-325 VSDLMDRDT
+325 VSELMDREV
-334 VRINARADQEMAARL
+334 VRINARADQELAARL
-349 LIDRDIS
+349 LIDRDLS
-356 TLPVEE
+356 TLPVEDQ
-362 KGKLVGIF
+362 GKLVGIF

-469 AVGEVSMRNLG
+469 AVGEVSLRNLG

-495 AIAVAAWIRAWS
+495 AIALAAWVRAWS

-512 EIGMVVTLAI
+512 QIGMVVTLTI
-522 IAIVLWSATVASIIP
+522 IAIVLWSATVASVIP

-569 MAKWLLPELQ
+569 IAKLLLPELQ

>member
-1 MRITTNM
+1 M
-8 VYSRNITSL
+8 
-17 NNANERLSTAYEQ
+17 
-30 LQSGDKFKTSGEDPS
+30 KKT
-45 GMSQKMAL
+45 
-53 TKEIDLFKQYGV
+53 
-65 NGSLLE
+65 
-71 NSLGHEET
+71 
-79 VLTAL
+79 
-84 NTAMTSAQT
+84 QT
-93 LIQKSNDSA
+93 LLNRHQLLD
-102 VSADDRLAIASELE
+102 LAALQGWLE
-116 GLQKQMFDLMNS
+116 HNLD
-128 KNSQGEFI
+128 
-136 FGGNQSKTQPFIKD
+136 PV
-150 ASGNYLFQGDTGQ
+150 Q

-184 TEQGAALLS
+184 TADGAALLS

-198 VAGRLLLRLHASLI
+198 CAGRLLMRLHASI
-212 GVLQGAIPRRD
+212 VSVLQGAMPRRD
-223 MLDILRRL
+223 MLAILRRL
-231 GSSERTMLLS
+231 GSSDRTMLLA
-241 RFPEPAQST
+241 RFPEQVQST

-258 PESVGANMRHE
+258 TESVGANMRHE
-269 FLAISD
+269 FLAIGD
-275 QQTVGSAKQLIHD
+275 QETVGSAKQLIHD

-300 VVNAEHRLLGSIAL
+300 VVNNDHRLLGSISL

-325 VSDLMDRDT
+325 VSELMDRET
-334 VRINARADQEMAARL
+334 VRINARADQELAARL

-356 TLPVEE
+356 TLPVEDQ
-362 KGKLVGIF
+362 GKLVGIF

-469 AVGEVSMRNLG
+469 AVGEVSLRNLG
-480 TVLKKELSTGLLISA
+480 TVLKKEISTGLLISA
-495 AIAVAAWIRAWS
+495 AIALAAWVRAWS

-512 EIGMVVTLAI
+512 EIGMVVTLTI
-522 IAIVLWSATVASIIP
+522 IAIVLWSATVASVIP

-569 MAKWLLPELQ
+569 IAKLLLPELQ

>member
-1 MRITTNM
+1 M
-8 VYSRNITSL
+8 
-17 NNANERLSTAYEQ
+17 
-30 LQSGDKFKTSGEDPS
+30 KKT
-45 GMSQKMAL
+45 
-53 TKEIDLFKQYGV
+53 
-65 NGSLLE
+65 
-71 NSLGHEET
+71 
-79 VLTAL
+79 
-84 NTAMTSAQT
+84 QT
-93 LIQKSNDSA
+93 LLNRHQLLD
-102 VSADDRLAIASELE
+102 LAALQGWLE
-116 GLQKQMFDLMNS
+116 HNLD
-128 KNSQGEFI
+128 
-136 FGGNQSKTQPFIKD
+136 PV
-150 ASGNYLFQGDTGQ
+150 Q
-163 RADQLLTLR
+163 RADQLLSLR

-184 TEQGAALLS
+184 TAEGAALLS

-198 VAGRLLLRLHASLI
+198 CAGRLLMRLHASI
-212 GVLQGAIPRRD
+212 VSVLQGAMPRRD
-223 MLDILRRL
+223 MLAILRRL
-231 GSSERTMLLS
+231 GSSDRTMLLA
-241 RFPEPAQST
+241 RFPEQVQST

-258 PESVGANMRHE
+258 TESVGANMRHE
-269 FLAISD
+269 FLAIGD
-275 QQTVGSAKQLIHD
+275 QETVGSAKQLIHD

-300 VVNAEHRLLGSIAL
+300 VVNNDKRLLGSISL

-325 VSDLMDRDT
+325 VSELMDRET
-334 VRINARADQEMAARL
+334 VRINARADQELAARL

-356 TLPVEE
+356 TLPVEDQ
-362 KGKLVGIF
+362 GKLVGIF

-469 AVGEVSMRNLG
+469 AVGEVSLRNLG
-480 TVLKKELSTGLLISA
+480 TVLKKEISTGLLISA
-495 AIAVAAWIRAWS
+495 AIALAAWVRAWS

-512 EIGMVVTLAI
+512 QIGMVVTLTI
-522 IAIVLWSATVASIIP
+522 IAIVLWSATVASVIP

-569 MAKWLLPELQ
+569 IAKLLLPELQ

>member
-1 MRITTNM
+1 MKKTQTL
-8 VYSRNITSL
+8 L
-17 NNANERLSTAYEQ
+17 NRHQ
-30 LQSGDKFKTSGEDPS
+30 LLDLA
-45 GMSQKMAL
+45 AL
-53 TKEIDLFKQYGV
+53 QGW
-65 NGSLLE
+65 LE
-71 NSLGHEET
+71 NNLDP
-79 VLTAL
+79 V
-84 NTAMTSAQT
+84 
-93 LIQKSNDSA
+93 
-102 VSADDRLAIASELE
+102 
-116 GLQKQMFDLMNS
+116 
-128 KNSQGEFI
+128 
-136 FGGNQSKTQPFIKD
+136 
-150 ASGNYLFQGDTGQ
+150 Q

-325 VSDLMDRDT
+325 VSDQMDRDT

-512 EIGMVVTLAI
+512 EIGMVVTLTI

>member
-1 MRITTNM
+1 M
-8 VYSRNITSL
+8 
-17 NNANERLSTAYEQ
+17 
-30 LQSGDKFKTSGEDPS
+30 KKT
-45 GMSQKMAL
+45 
-53 TKEIDLFKQYGV
+53 
-65 NGSLLE
+65 
-71 NSLGHEET
+71 
-79 VLTAL
+79 
-84 NTAMTSAQT
+84 QT
-93 LIQKSNDSA
+93 LLNRHQLLD
-102 VSADDRLAIASELE
+102 LAALQGWLE
-116 GLQKQMFDLMNS
+116 HNLD
-128 KNSQGEFI
+128 
-136 FGGNQSKTQPFIKD
+136 PV
-150 ASGNYLFQGDTGQ
+150 Q

-184 TEQGAALLS
+184 INEGAALLS

-198 VAGRLLLRLHASLI
+198 CAGRLLMRLHASIVSL
-212 GVLQGAIPRRD
+212 LQGAMPRRD
-223 MLDILRRL
+223 MLAILRRL
-231 GSSERTMLLS
+231 GSSDRTMLLA
-241 RFPEPAQST
+241 RFPEQVQST

-258 PESVGANMRHE
+258 TESVGANMRHE
-269 FLAISD
+269 FLAIGD
-275 QQTVGSAKQLIHD
+275 QETVGSAKQLIHD

-300 VVNAEHRLLGSIAL
+300 VVNNDKRLLGSISL

-325 VSDLMDRDT
+325 VSELMDREV
-334 VRINARADQEMAARL
+334 VRINARADQELAARL
-349 LIDRDIS
+349 LIDRDLS
-356 TLPVEE
+356 TLPVEDQ
-362 KGKLVGIF
+362 GKLVGIF

-469 AVGEVSMRNLG
+469 AVGEVSLRNLG
-480 TVLKKELSTGLLISA
+480 TVLKKEISTGLLISA
-495 AIAVAAWIRAWS
+495 AIALAAWVRAWS

-512 EIGMVVTLAI
+512 QIGMVVTLTI
-522 IAIVLWSATVASIIP
+522 IAIVLWSATVASVIP

-569 MAKWLLPELQ
+569 IAKLLLPELQ